1 MAKYRVTVY
10 YGGSFSTT
18 VEADSYREAED
29 KAIEE
34 MPSYCDYEI
43 DEVEARKIEE

>member
-1 MAKYRVTVY
+1 MAKYEVTVL

-18 VEADSYREAED
+18 VEANSYKEAED
-29 KAIEE
+29 KAIDE

-43 DEVEARKIEE
+43 DEVEVTKMEE

>member
-1 MAKYRVTVY
+1 MATYRVTVY
-10 YGGSFSTT
+10 YSGSYFKT

-29 KAIEE
+29 KVIDE

-43 DEVEARKIEE
+43 DEVESTKMEE